1 VASPKAYDSLAG
13 SLTMAGEDAVLQVGD
28 SLKRL
33 HLDVIKN
40 PNDIIRAGK
49 AFDARTSMT
58 LSAWNKK
65 WQAWAGDDLAEAYL
79 RGAEHADAEIELLGL
94 RKGDGTIT
102 SGTTLAGKD
111 AAGAIARSVPNS
123 VKASFSSAG
132 LRHHLTFYNTFRN
145 AAFSTLE
152 KTSLQ
157 ILRSA
162 QDLHRNVAIMAGESM
177 FKEADIFTRRAL
189 SQKMLDDYAQRG
201 VTSIVYKNGARV
213 SIDSYAEMVGRTMS
227 AHAATQASLNR
238 YTEYGYDLVRVT
250 AHFQACDLCIPWEG
264 QVLSKSGSHP
274 HYNSLDDAIRNGL
287 FHPNC
292 QHDLNPYFPGVSPDK
307 LDVRVDPEVQKLIDQ
322 HGYTAAQRMTYQAE
336 QQQRYIERQ
345 IKTWKRREMVSLDSS
360 AQRKAHQKVLDWQSR
375 QRTHINDNPFLRRK
389 YERETVKGW
398 YEKVRS
404 TTRAPVFKSVR
415 KPAPKWQTKHTVPK
429 NYSEGVIRDPYT
441 LLQAEYE
448 RLGIS
453 VEKKID
459 KEWILSSSDRVE
471 KLYQVNSVSAFT
483 QSKYTY
489 VRNTPGSIEAQ
500 RIEAF
505 IKDSPSWKG
514 KLYRGVKADASQLN
528 VGDVIDMRGIS
539 SWTSEE
545 RIAQKFAYV
554 TEKDKYGIIFELSGE
569 VNHTT
574 SIAHLARFGS
584 EQEVIMSGQA
594 TMKVKS
600 ISGHKVILEVI
611 Q

>member
-1 VASPKAYDSLAG
+1 MASPKAYDSLAG

-79 RGAEHADAEIELLGL
+79 RGAAHADAEIELLGL

-201 VTSIVYKNGARV
+201 LTSIVYKNGARV

-292 QHDLNPYFPGVSPDK
+292 KHDLNPYFPGVSPDK

-322 HGYTAAQRMTYQAE
+322 HGHTAAQRMTYQAE

-360 AQRKAHQKVLDWQSR
+360 EQRKAHQKVLDWQSR

-389 YERETVKGW
+389 YEREAVKGW
-398 YEKVRS
+398 TQAVKGGKIISPSPPQFSDSELKAISFYKEGEEGWGYQAIRYASAGKLDEYGPIVRLYKRDLDD
-404 TTRAPVFKSVR
+404 RAAELK
-415 KPAPKWQTKHTVPK
+415 
-429 NYSEGVIRDPYT
+429 
-441 LLQAEYE
+441 AEYE
-448 RLGIS
+448 RIYTNFVSAIKKAPDVSSTKELVRFVNSYSIPELGDTVRI
-453 VEKKID
+453 EK
-459 KEWILSSSDRVE
+459 LSSFTLNPTDVMVSQFGGTDKLVYKIKGGKDFADISQIGFESVVE
-471 KLYQVNSVSAFT
+471 EEAVLRKAISTKVVQIKREKIHGVWHQVV
-483 QSKYTY
+483 Y
-489 VRNTPGSIEAQ
+489 
-500 RIEAF
+500 
-505 IKDSPSWKG
+505 
-514 KLYRGVKADASQLN
+514 
-528 VGDVIDMRGIS
+528 
-539 SWTSEE
+539 
-545 RIAQKFAYV
+545 
-554 TEKDKYGIIFELSGE
+554 
-569 VNHTT
+569 
-574 SIAHLARFGS
+574 
-584 EQEVIMSGQA
+584 
-594 TMKVKS
+594 
-600 ISGHKVILEVI
+600 LE
-611 Q
+611 